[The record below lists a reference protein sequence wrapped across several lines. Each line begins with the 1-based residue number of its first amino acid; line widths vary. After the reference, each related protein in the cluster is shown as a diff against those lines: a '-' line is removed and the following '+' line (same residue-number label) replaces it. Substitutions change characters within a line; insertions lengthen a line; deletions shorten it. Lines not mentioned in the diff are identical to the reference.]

1 MLTVLSLCLSTDFLF
16 YPQIIT
22 EDNLVGDFHRFL
34 SYPQISQIS
43 GAFLKI
49 CVNPNLIISV

>member
-22 EDNLVGDFHRFL
+22 EDNLVEDFHRFL
-34 SYPQISQIS
+34 SYPQI
-43 GAFLKI
+43 LKI
-49 CVNPNLIISV
+49 IIYLIFTDFMAPF

>member
-22 EDNLVGDFHRFL
+22 EDNLVEDFHRFL
-34 SYPQISQIS
+34 GAIGKSVLIQIQSS
-43 GAFLKI
+43 L
-49 CVNPNLIISV
+49 C

>member
-22 EDNLVGDFHRFL
+22 EDNLVGDFHRFPGAIDKSVL
-34 SYPQISQIS
+34 IQIQSS
-43 GAFLKI
+43 L
-49 CVNPNLIISV
+49 CESVIQTSV

>member
-22 EDNLVGDFHRFL
+22 EDNLVDDFRKCPGAIDKSVL
-34 SYPQISQIS
+34 IQI
-43 GAFLKI
+43 
-49 CVNPNLIISV
+49 